1 VEGIQLIEI
10 FKDIHQTI
18 SVQPSAFLSDKC
30 SAVLAICP
38 NILDGG
44 SLEKLRMSSLALST
58 VTVLQDDEQPL
69 LPTTRMTSK
78 LFSGPRL
85 NPPHKAEHI
94 GSLLRPAELIKKR
107 AEFSA
112 GKCSEQDL
120 KEVERKAISAIVN
133 MQREI
138 GLKIMTD
145 GEFSRFRQSRS

>member
-1 VEGIQLIEI
+1 MAAALRSFG
-10 FKDIHQTI
+10 
-18 SVQPSAFLSDKC
+18 
-30 SAVLAICP
+30 CP
-38 NILDGG
+38 
-44 SLEKLRMSSLALST
+44 SLALST
-58 VTVLQDDEQPL
+58 VTVLQDGEQPL

-78 LFSGPRL
+78 LFSRPRP
-85 NPPHKAEHI
+85 NPAHKAEHI
-94 GSLLRPAELIKKR
+94 GSLLRPTELIKKR

-145 GEFSRFRQSRS
+145 GEFSRFRQPRS